1 MKLSFRRYLATHWR
15 HVSVGLAAPRATL
28 RTWFVCRRTSD
39 TLSASAGSSFVSAS
53 SSCAA

>member
-15 HVSVGLAAPRATL
+15 RVSVGLAAPRATL

-53 SSCAA
+53 SSCAT